1 MSGHSKFSKI
11 KHQKGSADQ
20 KRGAL
25 FSKISR
31 NITAAARGGSDPN
44 ANFKLRLIIDKA
56 RSAGMTKETI
66 DRAIAKGSGTDKE
79 ATILIE
85 ETYEGFG
92 PGKTAYIVEVIANN
106 KNRIYQ
112 ELRRAFSDHG
122 GVLGNSGS
130 VNWMFEHKGVIHL
143 DSSLRD
149 GAPSL
154 SDEQLE
160 LQLID
165 AGADDLE
172 QNEDEIIVYTKLT
185 DLKQVEENI
194 RAQGI
199 KIEYAGLE
207 WVAKETINPDEELQ
221 AKLETFENTLDELE
235 DVSEYYSNV
244 N

>member
-20 KRGAL
+20 KRGVL
-25 FSKISR
+25 FSKLSK
-31 NITAAARGGSDPN
+31 NITAAARAGGDPT
-44 ANFKLRLIIDKA
+44 ANFKLRLIMDKA

-66 DRAIAKGSGTDKE
+66 DRAIAKGSGTDKSE
-79 ATILIE
+79 TILIE

-92 PGKTAYIVEVIANN
+92 PAKTAYIVEVIADN

-122 GVLGNSGS
+122 GILGNSGS
-130 VNWMFEHKGVIHL
+130 VNWQFEHRGVIHL
-143 DSSLRD
+143 ASSLRD

-160 LQLID
+160 LKLID
-165 AGADDLE
+165 AGADDIV
-172 QNEDEIIVYTKLT
+172 QNEDETIVYTKLA

-221 AKLETFENTLDELE
+221 AKLEAFENALDSLE
-235 DVSEYYSNV
+235 DVSEYYN
-244 N
+244 NIL